1 VTRLLAELA
10 RDRRGAIQVEYVIL
24 LTLVALVASVAIAGL
39 AVPLI
44 QFSQSVTTAITSPM
58 P

>member
-1 VTRLLAELA
+1 VIAELA